1 MALTITK
8 SIGTNRGITQNAY
21 VRIADYQIS
30 KSGNA
35 NFRIQLYMDE
45 AAAKENGMMMGSQAQ
60 NFEIGESLNV
70 SLMKEVEEAYT
81 YTQTVQEQ
89 KDVVKTYTNE
99 AGEEISETV
108 KEMVPVEKEVTE
120 TRKSMVVDLSP
131 LQGVDIFAYAY
142 GKLKEKLISLYG
154 ASKVVDC

>member
-1 MALTITK
+1 MALKITK
-8 SIGTNRGITQNAY
+8 SIGTNRGISNEAY
-21 VRIADYQIS
+21 VRIADYKIS

-60 NFEIGESLNV
+60 NFEIGENLNV
-70 SLMKEVEEAYT
+70 SLMKEVEEFYT

-89 KDVVKTYTNE
+89 VDVVKTYTNE

-142 GKLKEKLISLYG
+142 GKLKEKLVSLFG
-154 ASKVVDC
+154 ANKVVDC

>member
-1 MALTITK
+1 MALKITK
-8 SIGTNRGITQNAY
+8 SIGTNRGISNEAY

-45 AAAKENGMMMGSQAQ
+45 AAAKENGMMNGSQAQ
-60 NFEIGESLNV
+60 NFEIGEYLSV

-89 KDVVKTYTNE
+89 VEVVKTYTNE

-120 TRKSMVVDLSP
+120 MRKSMVVDLSP
-131 LQGVDIFAYAY
+131 LQSVDIFAYAY
-142 GKLKEKLISLYG
+142 GKLKEKLVSLYG